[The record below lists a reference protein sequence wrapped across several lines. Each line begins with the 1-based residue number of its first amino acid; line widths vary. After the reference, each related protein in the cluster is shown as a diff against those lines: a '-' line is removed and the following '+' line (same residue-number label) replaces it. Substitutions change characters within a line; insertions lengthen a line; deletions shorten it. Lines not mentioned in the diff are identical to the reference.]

1 GTTANASRGGAA
13 SSAGNAAVSNYPGKV
28 AARLRR
34 AVRSISSLARMRARS
49 DVQVAFVVD
58 AGGGVGG
65 IRVIRSSG
73 SPELDQA
80 ALAVVRRAAPFP
92 PIPPQAGRSSW
103 AFTLPLGIAR

>member
-1 GTTANASRGGAA
+1 
-13 SSAGNAAVSNYPGKV
+13 
-28 AARLRR
+28 
-34 AVRSISSLARMRARS
+34 MRARS